1 MVGAATAAYGVSF
14 GALSVASGL
23 DLWQTVVLSVLM
35 FTGGSQFAL
44 IGVLGSGGTAA
55 GPAAIASAALLGV
68 RNTAYGMRM
77 KSIVGGGLLRSVAA
91 GWVTIDESTAVALAQ
106 KTPDARRIGFWV
118 TGVAVFVGWNITTL
132 IGALIGDVLGDTRAY
147 GLDAAAGA
155 AFLALIWPRL
165 TRLQPVAVACGAAV
179 VATAL
184 TPVLAP
190 GLPVILA
197 AVVAIVVGIANWFSH
212 AGSEDAASDPT
223 ADGGET

>member
-106 KTPDARRIGFWV
+106 KTPDARRVGFWV
-118 TGVAVFVGWNITTL
+118 TGVAVFVGWNLTTL

-212 AGSEDAASDPT
+212 AGGEDAASDPT